1 MLLIIAV
8 SVILLLPI
16 ISYLLHPLSNQKSIV
31 FLATFFIFGGFI
43 INFFSTNPFIGS
55 WVHVNQSESIHRSI
69 SRNEELNSPL
79 INQYLENTS
88 SNDESFMRGVQV
100 FYKALELQSFNSAES
115 ILQTLNSKFISES
128 FQVPIFNLL
137 ADLRD
142 AKYPD
147 LANSKLLISIE
158 NPSNCNLQLLKLF
171 ASIPDGP
178 DVNIAAKEI
187 ISPDLKKPFVL
198 DKSHSLVRGFD
209 ITSAFLQQEMIKIE
223 AHAQCDNGAFQAFKS
238 LDLKY
243 SEGNQDELFFY
254 ANEWLKKE
262 Q

>member
-1 MLLIIAV
+1 MLIIIAV

-16 ISYLLHPLSNQKSIV
+16 IAYLLHPLSNQKSII
-31 FLATFFIFGGFI
+31 FLTTFLIFGLFI
-43 INFFSTNPFIGS
+43 INFFSSNSIIGS
-55 WVHVNQSESIHRSI
+55 WVHANQSESIYRSI
-69 SRNEELNSPL
+69 SQNEELNSSL
-79 INQYLENTS
+79 INQYLNNTS
-88 SNDESFMRGVQV
+88 SKDESFMRGIQV
-100 FYKALELQSFNSAES
+100 FYKALELQSFDSAES
-115 ILQTLNSKFISES
+115 MLQTLNAQFISEN

-158 NPSNCNLQLLKLF
+158 SPSNCNLQSLQF
-171 ASIPDGP
+171 FVSIPGGP
-178 DVNIAAKEI
+178 DVNIAAREI
-187 ISPDLKKPFVL
+187 ISPVLDRSFIL

-209 ITSAFLQQEMIKIE
+209 ITSAFLQQVMIKIE
-223 AHAQCDNGAFQAFKS
+223 AQARCDNSAFQAFKS
-238 LDLKY
+238 KDLKY
-243 SEGNQDELFFY
+243 SKGNQDELFFY

>member
-8 SVILLLPI
+8 SIILLLPI

-31 FLATFFIFGGFI
+31 FLTTFLIFGGFI
-43 INFFSTNPFIGS
+43 VNFFSTNPLIGS
-55 WVHVNQSESIHRSI
+55 WVDVNQSESIYRSI
-69 SRNEELNSPL
+69 SRNKKLNGPS
-79 INQYLENTS
+79 INQYLENAPS
-88 SNDESFMRGVQV
+88 KDESFMRGVQV
-100 FYKALELQSFNSAES
+100 FYKALEFKSFDSAES
-115 ILQTLNSKFISES
+115 ILQTLNSQFISED

-147 LANSKLLISIE
+147 LANSKLLINIE
-158 NPSNCNLQLLKLF
+158 NPSNCNLQLLKFLV
-171 ASIPDGP
+171 SIPSGP
-178 DVNIAAKEI
+178 DVSIASKEI
-187 ISPDLKKPFVL
+187 ISPDLERPFIL

-209 ITSAFLQQEMIKIE
+209 LTSAFLQQEMIKIE
-223 AHAQCDNGAFQAFKS
+223 AQAQCDNWTFQAYKS

-243 SEGNQDELFFY
+243 SKGNQDELFFY